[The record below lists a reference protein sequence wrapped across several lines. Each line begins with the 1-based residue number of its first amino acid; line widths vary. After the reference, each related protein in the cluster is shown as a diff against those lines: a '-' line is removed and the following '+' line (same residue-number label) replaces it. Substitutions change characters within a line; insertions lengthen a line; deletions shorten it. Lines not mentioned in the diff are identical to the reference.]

1 MMEQSREIKKL
12 MRRNLW
18 ESYRGWWLW
27 HRLVKRYHLGRTRVI
42 LLPSKNRAYNY
53 AALRYVDQ
61 MLERHHYDN
70 AIFLSVDP
78 VVSKAAGLFSKRI
91 LAVET
96 VSRKQAERLMQFYCL
111 YEFDP
116 RFVVASLEEPNGR
129 NAVGL
134 IGKNGTTVEELIAI
148 GVYQIPDFSKE
159 SVPCYRGEDPDIRAL
174 LTGGELDA
182 A

>member
-1 MMEQSREIKKL
+1 MNESQEIKKL
-12 MRRNLW
+12 MRHNLL
-18 ESYRGWWLW
+18 ESYRGWWVW

-42 LLPSKNRAYNY
+42 LLPSSNRAYNY

-61 MLERHHYDN
+61 MLERHNYEN
-70 AIFLSVDP
+70 AIFLSVDS
-78 VVSKAAGLFSKRI
+78 VIQKVAGLFSKNI
-91 LAVET
+91 LAVENIT
-96 VSRKQAERLMQFYCL
+96 RKKAERLMQFYCL

-148 GVYQIPDFSKE
+148 GVYQIPDFVQE
-159 SVPCYRGEDPDIRAL
+159 EVPCYKGTDPEIRGFLA
-174 LTGGELDA
+174 GGQ
-182 A
+182 